1 MNTRSKASN
10 YSNTNNDKESRSSS
24 KIGYK
29 GGRNN
34 VTDRYATKQILEEE
48 DDILIYHGRKRK
60 AEREEEHLNEVCC
73 EICLDW
79 FHPECVGVSEEYCK
93 DPNTF
98 YVCTECR
105 QLQVPCAFPDCRIS
119 RTFKAPAY
127 WSTDLGEKF
136 KVIKDECAKMTRCKK
151 CDLLQSFFTRFHG
164 YNTLRNVEVTIEN
177 FLFVDNKDIQV
188 YPPPNSVL
196 KKFRCT
202 VHEFHFSKEVQFK
215 KTSLILFTSNVST
228 DDSLTGSVLH
238 AKINSLTSYKF
249 SASYGEIIFKVL
261 N

>member
-29 GGRNN
+29 GSRNN
-34 VTDRYATKQILEEE
+34 VTDRYTTKQILEEE

-60 AEREEEHLNEVCC
+60 AEREEEHLNEVKDYYEEAREKKKMRTDNSKNMCVCEQSVENYGGEDMVCC

-151 CDLLQSFFTRFHG
+151 CDLLQ
-164 YNTLRNVEVTIEN
+164 
-177 FLFVDNKDIQV
+177 
-188 YPPPNSVL
+188 
-196 KKFRCT
+196 
-202 VHEFHFSKEVQFK
+202 FS
-215 KTSLILFTSNVST
+215 LL
-228 DDSLTGSVLH
+228 LH
-238 AKINSLTSYKF
+238 
-249 SASYGEIIFKVL
+249 V
-261 N
+261 